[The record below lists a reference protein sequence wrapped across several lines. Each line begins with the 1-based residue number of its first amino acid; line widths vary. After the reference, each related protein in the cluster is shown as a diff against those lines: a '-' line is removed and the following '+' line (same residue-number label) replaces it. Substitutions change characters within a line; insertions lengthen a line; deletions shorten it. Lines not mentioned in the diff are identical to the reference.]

1 MCEKIWQN
9 KFKISEG
16 HFHVYLVVNNICR
29 HEIILYSP
37 QVIVHS
43 TWLNRKLNFCQL
55 ICLTTV
61 ICNAGLSPGSLL
73 CSIFKT
79 VFVIS
84 LQKEGLV
91 YLYSIK
97 TKCRFEAEFRG
108 KKGLYLDK
116 CSYVDH
122 EGLCSRYNKLVHT
135 SYGMRSA
142 NNVKNINNH
151 HLVQNA
157 IK

>member
-29 HEIILYSP
+29 HELILYSP

-55 ICLTTV
+55 ICLTTL

-97 TKCRFEAEFRG
+97 TKCRFQAAMISE
-108 KKGLYLDK
+108 KQKV
-116 CSYVDH
+116 S
-122 EGLCSRYNKLVHT
+122 T
-135 SYGMRSA
+135 SINVPMWTMRA
-142 NNVKNINNH
+142 CVRVTINWFTQAMAWD
-151 HLVQNA
+151 LQTM
-157 IK
+157 